1 MHTLASETC
10 PGLSPGGF
18 RHAKTGM
25 RNTLRRISPTAV
37 VTLGVVALAALGH
50 TGESEARSPKQQGPS
65 SFLVSGRGWGHGV
78 GLSQWGAYGFAQHGS
93 TYDQI
98 LGHYYRG
105 TELGKIPG
113 PNQIRVL
120 LVGGATRVELSS
132 QSPFAVE
139 DATGES
145 YDLPAGAVALTNGLR
160 IKVDPDK
167 PAKQLAGP
175 LVFKAGA
182 APVAVNG
189 KRYRGSLEV
198 AVVSGR
204 YRVVNVLGLDA
215 YLLGVVPSEVPSA
228 WPAEAL
234 KAQAVAA
241 RSYALATRKPSGPFD
256 AYADT
261 RSQVYGGL
269 EAERPETTA
278 AVQATSTQVVLYEGK
293 VATTYFFSSSG
304 GRTASIEDAWPG
316 SQPVP
321 YLVSVADP
329 YDTASPYHSWGPTPI
344 TAARLKAAF
353 ALPRPPVDARVDA
366 PRSGRVSKLVLT
378 LAGGGEASVPGT
390 TVRAGLGLRST
401 FFSIGVLALRPPTG
415 APVTFGTKTPFGGVV
430 RSLSNVRLERRALGG
445 AWRKVGTVAAGK
457 NGEFTMQVK
466 GQMTADYRLAAKKL
480 AGPTVRLV
488 VAPRLRLAP
497 GGAPGAVTG
506 VVRPAFPG
514 ASVVVQQL
522 DGAARWVR
530 AATARVDGTG
540 AFGSELV
547 LPPGTYR
554 ARLAPR
560 AGFAAGLSEPL
571 VVTP

>member
-1 MHTLASETC
+1 MLDLATL
-10 PGLSPGGF
+10 LSSLSLLIAGAG
-18 RHAKTGM
+18 
-25 RNTLRRISPTAV
+25 SPAAEQQQPAQP
-37 VTLGVVALAALGH
+37 VVALAVKGH
-50 TGESEARSPKQQGPS
+50 
-65 SFLVSGRGWGHGV
+65 GWGHGV

-93 TYDQI
+93 TYEQI

-105 TELGKIPG
+105 TELGKFPG

-132 QSPFAVE
+132 QSPFSVE

-160 IKVDPDK
+160 IKVDSDK
-167 PAKQLAGP
+167 PPKQLAGP

-204 YRVVNVLGLDA
+204 YRVVNALGLDA

-278 AVQATSTQVVLYEGK
+278 AVQATSTQVVLYQGK
-293 VATTYFFSSSG
+293 VATTYFFSTSG

-316 SQPVP
+316 AQPVP
-321 YLVSVADP
+321 YLVSVPDP
-329 YDTASPYHSWGPTPI
+329 YDSASPYNSWGPTPI
-344 TAARLKAAF
+344 TAARLKAAL
-353 ALPRPPVDARVDA
+353 ALPGLPVDARVEA
-366 PRSGRVSKLVLT
+366 PRSGRVSKLVLK
-378 LAGGGEASVPGT
+378 LAGGGETSVPGT
-390 TVRAGLGLRST
+390 SVRAGLGLRST
-401 FFSIGVLALRPPTG
+401 FFSIGVLALRPPTA
-415 APVTFGTKTPFGGVV
+415 APVTFGTRTPFGGVV
-430 RSLSNVRLERRALGG
+430 RSMSNVRLERRALGG
-445 AWRKVGTVAAGK
+445 AWRKVGVVAAGK

-466 GQMTADYRLAAKKL
+466 GQMTADYRLAAEKL

-497 GGAPGAVTG
+497 GGAPGAVAG
-506 VVRPAFPG
+506 VVRPPFPG

-522 DGAARWVR
+522 DGARWVR

-540 AFGSELV
+540 AFGAELV

-554 ARLAPR
+554 ARLAAR

>member
-1 MHTLASETC
+1 MLDLATL
-10 PGLSPGGF
+10 LSSLSLLLAGAGPAAVEQQ
-18 RHAKTGM
+18 HA
-25 RNTLRRISPTAV
+25 PQP
-37 VTLGVVALAALGH
+37 VVALAV
-50 TGESEARSPKQQGPS
+50 K
-65 SFLVSGRGWGHGV
+65 GRGWGHGV

-93 TYDQI
+93 TYQQI
-98 LGHYYRG
+98 LAHYYRE
-105 TELGKIPG
+105 TELGKVPG

-120 LVGGATRVELSS
+120 LVGGAAKVELSS
-132 QSPFAVE
+132 QAPFSVE
-139 DATGES
+139 DAGGES
-145 YDLPAGAVALTNGLR
+145 YDLPAGPVAFTNGLR
-160 IKVDPDK
+160 MKVDPEK

-175 LVFKAGA
+175 LVFTAGA

-204 YRVVNVLGLDA
+204 YRVVNVVGLDA
-215 YLLGVVPSEVPSA
+215 YLLGVVPSEVPST

-269 EAERPETTA
+269 DAEKPETTA
-278 AVQATSTQVVLYEGK
+278 AVQATSTQVVLYQGK
-293 VATTYFFSSSG
+293 PATTYFFSTSG

-329 YDTASPYHSWGPTPI
+329 YDTASPYHSWGPLPI
-344 TAARLKAAF
+344 TAAKLKSAF
-353 ALPRPPVDARVDA
+353 ALPRPPVDARVQA
-366 PRSGRVSKLVLT
+366 PRSGRVSELVLT
-378 LAGGGEASVPGT
+378 LAGGGEVSVPGA

-401 FFSIGVLALRPPTG
+401 WFTLGVLSLRPPAAT
-415 APVTFGTKTPFGGVV
+415 PVTFGTKTPFGGVV
-430 RSLSNVRLERRALGG
+430 RSMSDVRLERRPLGG
-445 AWRKVGTVAAGK
+445 AWAKVGTVSPGK
-457 NGEFTMQVK
+457 NGEFTVKVK
-466 GQMTADYRLAAKKL
+466 GQMTADYRLAADKL
-480 AGPTVRLV
+480 AGPAVHLV
-488 VAPRLRLAP
+488 VAPRLKLAP
-497 GGAPGAVTG
+497 TGARGAVSGT
-506 VVRPAFPG
+506 VRPAFPG

-522 DGAARWVR
+522 DGARWVR

-554 ARLAPR
+554 ARLAAR

-571 VVTP
+571 VVSP